1 MFDREDYTKQFLP
14 LEPNNVRRD
23 QVHEA
28 HEVFIELKLAPFDAR
43 LNDYVLQ
50 VVVLNARKAFGDSLI
65 AASST
70 DLTGLLVA
78 CRIEIWSLSA

>member
-14 LEPNNVRRD
+14 LEPNNEKRD
-23 QVHEA
+23 EVHEA

-43 LNDYVLQ
+43 LNDYILQ

-78 CRIEIWSLSA
+78 CRIEIWSFSA